1 VLIAVLLSG
10 TLFSQDTI
18 PKSVKKDTLKKDS
31 NGDSENSAI
40 KSKVTYNSR
49 DSIRFDMSN
58 QKVFLYG
65 DAKVI
70 YEDMEI
76 KAGYIEFDM
85 EHNIVFAHGARDSL
99 DKPIIDTAGRAV
111 GNPVFKQGAESF
123 DATQMTYNFQT
134 KKGKIKNITT
144 KEGEGVIHAKDA
156 KKDSVDL
163 YYVKNGKYSTCNLDE
178 PHFYILASKLKVI
191 PDNKIICGPACLFIG
206 DVPTPLVL
214 PFGFFPN
221 TKGRK
226 SGIILPAY
234 GESQSLGY
242 FLTGGGY
249 YFGLSDFF
257 DLALRGDIYSQGSFG
272 VKANSNYNKR
282 YKYNGFI
289 SLNFSDMKISEK
301 EFPDYSDTKTFLINW
316 QHTQDVKAN
325 PDFRFSANVNAGS
338 AKYNTYNSYDPSKYL
353 QNTMASNISLSKSW
367 AGTPFNL
374 SLNAAQTQNTIT
386 KTMDLTLPEATFSV
400 NRIYPFKRAEA
411 IGAPKW
417 YEKIGIS
424 ATVNAENKVSTYD
437 SLLFKTTPNSIAVQ
451 PNAYKMFQNGL
462 KTSVPISTSFNV
474 GPIIFTPSANFN
486 SEGYFQ
492 TTHKFPDKKDSA
504 VVDST
509 FRKFATAY
517 DYNVALSATTKLY
530 GMYLF
535 KHGRLKAIRHVLTP
549 SISLTYR
556 PDFSE
561 PHYGFYQTVTTHPEG
576 VATTQTYS
584 YFQNG
589 IYGTPP
595 AGNSGLLNLSLANN
609 LEMKLRPSKKDTS
622 TKDKKIMLIDNFTIA
637 TSYNVAVTTFNWSNI
652 TVNGVTKLFKKV
664 DLNLNAIIDP
674 YKMDYGTGKDINR
687 LLFDETYRIG
697 RITTASLSVST
708 SLRSLMSK
716 DPVKPTQTAITP
728 AQTTN
733 YDQLNYILLHPDY
746 YVDFKVPWNLSVYY
760 NVISTKMYI
769 PSKQIL
775 KDSIIQALTFS
786 GDVNV
791 TKKWKVGFHSGFDF
805 VAKNFTYTTFDIYRD
820 LHCWEM
826 RLNWVPFGPHKMY
839 MITLAVKASTLQ
851 DLKLMR
857 KRDWYDTN

>member
-1 VLIAVLLSG
+1 MLIAVLLSG

-31 NGDSENSAI
+31 NGDSENSVI

-400 NRIYPFKRAEA
+400 NRFYPPR
-411 IGAPKW
+411 
-417 YEKIGIS
+417 
-424 ATVNAENKVSTYD
+424 
-437 SLLFKTTPNSIAVQ
+437 
-451 PNAYKMFQNGL
+451 
-462 KTSVPISTSFNV
+462 
-474 GPIIFTPSANFN
+474 
-486 SEGYFQ
+486 
-492 TTHKFPDKKDSA
+492 
-504 VVDST
+504 
-509 FRKFATAY
+509 
-517 DYNVALSATTKLY
+517 
-530 GMYLF
+530 
-535 KHGRLKAIRHVLTP
+535 
-549 SISLTYR
+549 R
-556 PDFSE
+556 P
-561 PHYGFYQTVTTHPEG
+561 
-576 VATTQTYS
+576 
-584 YFQNG
+584 
-589 IYGTPP
+589 
-595 AGNSGLLNLSLANN
+595 
-609 LEMKLRPSKKDTS
+609 
-622 TKDKKIMLIDNFTIA
+622 
-637 TSYNVAVTTFNWSNI
+637 
-652 TVNGVTKLFKKV
+652 
-664 DLNLNAIIDP
+664 
-674 YKMDYGTGKDINR
+674 
-687 LLFDETYRIG
+687 
-697 RITTASLSVST
+697 
-708 SLRSLMSK
+708 
-716 DPVKPTQTAITP
+716 
-728 AQTTN
+728 
-733 YDQLNYILLHPDY
+733 
-746 YVDFKVPWNLSVYY
+746 
-760 NVISTKMYI
+760 
-769 PSKQIL
+769 
-775 KDSIIQALTFS
+775 
-786 GDVNV
+786 
-791 TKKWKVGFHSGFDF
+791 
-805 VAKNFTYTTFDIYRD
+805 
-820 LHCWEM
+820 
-826 RLNWVPFGPHKMY
+826 
-839 MITLAVKASTLQ
+839 
-851 DLKLMR
+851 
-857 KRDWYDTN
+857 